1 MILGGDHYFRFNHPA
16 EVQSG
21 KRVSCWTG
29 AGEGHKDFEF
39 AKNELL
45 AAQRAQ
51 WVQKSTRNIYY
62 NVTTLFPGITWAI
75 FVCPRLEAEIEEA
88 HLKAKEEM
96 MQGIQMA
103 KEVAQK
109 ELSEQRALYEDRIQA
124 LEKELVHSN
133 SSLTNRSHMFSF
145 LFQ

>member
-1 MILGGDHYFRFNHPA
+1 M
-16 EVQSG
+16 
-21 KRVSCWTG
+21 
-29 AGEGHKDFEF
+29 
-39 AKNELL
+39 
-45 AAQRAQ
+45 
-51 WVQKSTRNIYY
+51 
-62 NVTTLFPGITWAI
+62 
-75 FVCPRLEAEIEEA
+75 CPRLEAEIEEA

-133 SSLTNRSHMFSF
+133 SSLNNRSHMFSF
-145 LFQ
+145 VLQ

>member
-1 MILGGDHYFRFNHPA
+1 M
-16 EVQSG
+16 
-21 KRVSCWTG
+21 
-29 AGEGHKDFEF
+29 
-39 AKNELL
+39 
-45 AAQRAQ
+45 
-51 WVQKSTRNIYY
+51 
-62 NVTTLFPGITWAI
+62 
-75 FVCPRLEAEIEEA
+75 CPRLEAEIEEA

-133 SSLTNRSHMFSF
+133 SPFNNRSHMFSF
-145 LFQ
+145 LFH